1 MKFRK
6 HVPEPVQRGN
16 PYKLVRKQHVFP
28 HASIKRFYGA
38 SGTVTVAFIR
48 ENRIVR
54 RLSGTNDLF
63 CANRVWDQRAEA
75 GFMAQIE
82 RQFQFLAER
91 ILRGDLRWWALEH
104 RIIGAFYAL
113 WQQRAH
119 YAANPVP
126 PAELKGVSPWT
137 DMTMDVKE
145 ELESKHAMYADEA
158 CRIPSR
164 QMTGM
169 HIQRGIDRTL
179 HHLRDVRWFVCHAAL
194 GAGEFLVPDRPST
207 LHIPLSPTVG
217 LLGNMELPFANA
229 SAIRMLNLTSVAGSS
244 RFAFARDFTRCFV

>member
-1 MKFRK
+1 MEFRK

-16 PYKLVRKQHVFP
+16 PYKLVRRQHVFP
-28 HASIKRFYGA
+28 HASIKRFYGTA
-38 SGTVTVAFIR
+38 GTVTVAFIR
-48 ENRIVR
+48 ENRIVP
-54 RLSGTNDLF
+54 RLRGTHDLF

-119 YAANPVP
+119 YGANPVP
-126 PAELKGVSPWT
+126 DAELKGVSPWT
-137 DMTMDVKE
+137 DMTMDAKE
-145 ELESKHAMYADEA
+145 ELESKHALYADEL

-164 QMTGM
+164 QMTSM
-169 HIQRGIDRTL
+169 HIQRASTARFISFETSDGSYAVPKRMRESFSCQTDRA
-179 HHLRDVRWFVCHAAL
+179 HCISRCRQRWLCL
-194 GAGEFLVPDRPST
+194 GTWNYLSQTPPQLECST
-207 LHIPLSPTVG
+207 L
-217 LLGNMELPFANA
+217 
-229 SAIRMLNLTSVAGSS
+229 R
-244 RFAFARDFTRCFV
+244 R